1 MQPPLKR
8 LLGNIREQKWLFH
21 ISNRVTANIP
31 LADGLSH
38 ISIQSGLT
46 KYLKSFEEK
55 NSHGTF
61 GGVEGFKN
69 DIKTDVCHCPK
80 LSSHIQLLFC
90 N

>member
-8 LLGNIREQKWLFH
+8 LLDNIREQNWLFH
-21 ISNRVTANIP
+21 ISNRVMANIP

-55 NSHGTF
+55 DSH
-61 GGVEGFKN
+61 
-69 DIKTDVCHCPK
+69 
-80 LSSHIQLLFC
+80 
-90 N
+90 

>member
-8 LLGNIREQKWLFH
+8 FLGNTREQNWLFRV
-21 ISNRVTANIP
+21 SNKQNRANTP

-55 NSHGTF
+55 DSH
-61 GGVEGFKN
+61 
-69 DIKTDVCHCPK
+69 
-80 LSSHIQLLFC
+80 
-90 N
+90 